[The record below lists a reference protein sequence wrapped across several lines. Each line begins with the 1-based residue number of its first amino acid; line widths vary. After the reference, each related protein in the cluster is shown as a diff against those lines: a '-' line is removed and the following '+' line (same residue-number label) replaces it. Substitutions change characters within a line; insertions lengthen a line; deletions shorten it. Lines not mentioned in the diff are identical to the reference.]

1 MSGDIKNY
9 KEEAEKLNRLGR
21 LVDRYAQS
29 RSLGLLLPITLLII
43 NALLTIG
50 AIELVSFKV
59 TWWTCTVLVLVT
71 LWVVCSSTW
80 LAFKLVPKYEYSFY
94 RKDGEIKLEREKVP
108 VWAWGAYLITACGAT
123 LLSAFDIMPVRWAL
137 TLVLVILA
145 VFVLYVS
152 GKEKNKISGIVFSI
166 LMFVVGILTASG
178 TLSPFAE
185 KGWLC
190 SFFVPL
196 MIYIA
201 AAGLMA
207 MVVVHIYNR
216 RILRKIK
223 EVRPFGEQE
232 AGKPDS

>member
-1 MSGDIKNY
+1 MSDDIEKR
-9 KEEAEKLNRLGR
+9 KAEVEKLSRLGR

-29 RSLGLLLPITLLII
+29 RSLGLLPPITLLII

-108 VWAWGAYLITACGAT
+108 VWAWGAYLITGCGAT

-166 LMFVVGILTASG
+166 LMFAVGILTASG

-196 MIYIA
+196 MIYFVSGVLIA
-201 AAGLMA
+201 AL
-207 MVVVHIYNR
+207 VSHLYNR
-216 RILRKIK
+216 RILRKLK
-223 EVRPFGEQE
+223 EMRPFGEQDTN
-232 AGKPDS
+232 KSDS